1 MTHMKKYTFLMLLSI
16 FAALGCEAITADKIL
31 ANAASKF
38 SKAGSVSATYTF
50 SSKGGARS
58 RGTIKVKGK
67 QFRIETPQVMVCYNG
82 TSQWEYLPAS
92 KQCTVTSPTYQETAQ
107 INPYAILSTYKSSY
121 KATTVKS
128 SIKGTYAVRLTPVS
142 GHSPISKA
150 TLYIKASDWQP
161 ARLDILDRNG
171 NLTTILIT
179 GITLGANLPDSN
191 FTFSRKN
198 HPDVELIDLR

>member
-1 MTHMKKYTFLMLLSI
+1 MKRYTLLLLLSL
-16 FAALGCEAITADKIL
+16 FAALGCHAITAAKIL
-31 ANAASKF
+31 SNAASKF
-38 SKAGSVSATYTF
+38 SNSGSVSATYTF
-50 SSKGGARS
+50 SSKNGGRS
-58 RGTIKVKGK
+58 KGTIKVKGK

-82 TSQWEYLPAS
+82 TNQWEYIPSS

-121 KATTVKS
+121 KASTVKS

-142 GHSPISKA
+142 SHSPISKA
-150 TLYIKASDWQP
+150 TLYIKSSDWQP
-161 ARLDILDRNG
+161 VRLDILDRSG

-179 GITLGANLPDSN
+179 GITLGAKFSDS
-191 FTFSRKN
+191 TFIFDKKK